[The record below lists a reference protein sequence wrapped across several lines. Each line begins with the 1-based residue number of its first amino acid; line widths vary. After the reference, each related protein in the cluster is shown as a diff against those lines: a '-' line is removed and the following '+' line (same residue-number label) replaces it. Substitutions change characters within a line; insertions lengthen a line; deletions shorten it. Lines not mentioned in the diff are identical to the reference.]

1 MAALPAFGGLLPF
14 PTLSFQFLGL
24 LTAILFVGGYLVR
37 RALLPKPIPGV
48 PYRKANAEKLL
59 GNGLEMLA
67 WKKEHGE
74 MFGYLAKMAVEL
86 NAPIFQIFVH
96 PFGKPWVVIADNRES
111 NDIMA
116 RRTSRDFDRSRF
128 LGDLLSSLSPEFHF
142 HMPTG
147 ERWKSHRKLLADT
160 MSPAFLSEVAGPQMW
175 KSTMKA
181 IELWQVKERLAEGRP
196 FSITEDLRK
205 AAYEIIWTATFG
217 FETGAM
223 KVQSDLLSSL
233 PKFENLPHIDQAVD
247 FPAATDPPIFK
258 AGLALNDA
266 LQGGIQ
272 SLVPRLH
279 LFLAYNAVPS
289 LRAARSLKNR
299 VIEGEI
305 KKAIE
310 KFSTKTDVKWEDQ
323 NNLRRYM
330 KSAMDMVIARELQS
344 ARKEGRAPEPLSRI
358 IQDEL
363 FSFMLAGN
371 EVYTLVVWT
380 LKFLTAH
387 QDVQAR
393 LRQEL
398 HDQLKQAL
406 ETGATPTASEIGAAK
421 LPYFDAVMEESLRCG
436 EITQTNIRTTQRD
449 VIILGHHVPKDTEVL
464 MLNNGPGVFLP
475 PLHVDE
481 GLRSETSRGAVD
493 KIGEWDLKGMRDFDP
508 SRWLVEDDQEQ
519 ISFNP
524 SAGPRHSFG
533 AGPRG
538 CFGRKWAM
546 LEVRIM
552 VVLIIWKFRLEEIPE
567 PLGSFKPK
575 PGLAHRPEM
584 AFVRLTAL

>member
-1 MAALPAFGGLLPF
+1 
-14 PTLSFQFLGL
+14 
-24 LTAILFVGGYLVR
+24 
-37 RALLPKPIPGV
+37 
-48 PYRKANAEKLL
+48 
-59 GNGLEMLA
+59 
-67 WKKEHGE
+67 

-96 PFGKPWVVIADNRES
+96 PAARPWVVIADNRES
-111 NDIMA
+111 NDILA

-128 LGDLLSSLSPEFHF
+128 LGDLLGQLSPEFHF

-147 ERWKSHRKLLADT
+147 ERWKSHRKLVADT

-181 IELWQVKERLAEGRP
+181 IELWQVKARLAEGRP
-196 FSITEDLRK
+196 FSIIEDLRK
-205 AAYEIIWTATFG
+205 SAYEIIWTATFG

-223 KVQSDLLSSL
+223 KVQCDLLSSL
-233 PKFENLPHIDQAVD
+233 PKFENLPPIDQAVD
-247 FPAATDPPIFK
+247 FPAAADPPIFK
-258 AGLALNDA
+258 ASLALNDT
-266 LQGGIQ
+266 LQAGIQ

-299 VIEGEI
+299 VIEAEI
-305 KKAIE
+305 KKAIA
-310 KFSTKTDVKWEDQ
+310 KFSTKTDVRWEDQ
-323 NNLRRYM
+323 SNLRRYM

-344 ARKEGRAPEPLSRI
+344 ARKEGRTPEPLSRV

-398 HDQLKQAL
+398 HDQLGQAL
-406 ETGATPTASEIGAAK
+406 DAGATPTASEIGGAK

-449 VIILGHHVPKDTEVL
+449 VVILGHQVPKDTEVL

-481 GLRSETSRGAVD
+481 GLRSETSRGAAE
-493 KIGEWDLKGMRDFDP
+493 KIGEWDLRGMRDFNP
-508 SRWLVEDDQEQ
+508 SRWLVEDDQGR

-552 VVLIIWKFRLEEIPE
+552 IVLIVCKFRLEEIPE
-567 PLGSFKPK
+567 ALGSFKPK

-584 AFVRLTAL
+584 AFVRLAAI